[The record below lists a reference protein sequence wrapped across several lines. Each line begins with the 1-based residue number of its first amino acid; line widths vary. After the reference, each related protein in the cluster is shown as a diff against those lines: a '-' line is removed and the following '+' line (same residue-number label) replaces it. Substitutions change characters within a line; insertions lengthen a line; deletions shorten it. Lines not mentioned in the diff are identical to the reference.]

1 MTPSSPSTHPGSPA
15 TSAWRREVREPDAAQ
30 IIATFADVERDHW
43 APVTDEAIGRCVG
56 REWGP
61 LEVRLV
67 PFGYAPLREF
77 DCSTMA
83 EALNDARR
91 GAVFLLALSS
101 AEQGGLFAVMTVP
114 RPREPWFSLKMTEEK
129 WYTRGDR
136 PPYEFGIDWNAGCEL
151 RFLCVQ
157 FLIRHQT
164 EIIARPRP
172 RMALDRLESDYA
184 AIRAAADGPLMIGD
198 VDVSTW
204 ARFLERARRAAHTF
218 EPRRGSD
225 EADNSAQHRVLELA
239 MQAWPAEA
247 GEQGSNHRN

>member
-1 MTPSSPSTHPGSPA
+1 MTPSRQSTRGDSLA
-15 TSAWRREVREPDAAQ
+15 ANAWRRVAPEPDAAQ
-30 IIATFADVERDHW
+30 VIATFADVERDHW
-43 APVTDEAIGRCVG
+43 APVTDEAICRCVG
-56 REWGP
+56 RQWGP
-61 LEVRLV
+61 LWVRLV
-67 PFGYAPLREF
+67 PFGFAPLQEL
-77 DCSTMA
+77 DCPTLA
-83 EALNDARR
+83 EALDEARR
-91 GAVFLLALSS
+91 GAVFLLAISH
-101 AEQGGLFAVMTVP
+101 ADQGGLFAVMTVP
-114 RPREPWFSLKMTEEK
+114 RPREPWFALKMTEEK

-136 PPYEFGIDWNAGCEL
+136 PPFEFGIDWNAGCEL

-184 AIRAAADGPLMIGD
+184 AIRAAADGPLMIGN

-225 EADNSAQHRVLELA
+225 EPDNSAQHRVLELA
-239 MQAWPAEA
+239 LQAWPTESD
-247 GEQGSNHRN
+247 EQASNHRN